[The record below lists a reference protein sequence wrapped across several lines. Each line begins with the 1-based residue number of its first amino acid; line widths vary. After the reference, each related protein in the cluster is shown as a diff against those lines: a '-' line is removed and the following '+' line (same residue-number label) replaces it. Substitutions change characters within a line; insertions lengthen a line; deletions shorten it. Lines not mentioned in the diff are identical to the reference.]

1 MAINDFKYGIPTNGT
16 DDFVKKG
23 GLWIEFFHL
32 PSSTRVKF
40 KAYITSFNDSYNV
53 EFSETDV
60 YGRMDPIAIYKGTK
74 RKITLGWT
82 VVAESHEEAYENW
95 RNVQTYIKMLYPSYN
110 KHYFG
115 KKGSQY
121 FTTTLSSP
129 PLLKMKFMNIIMNS
143 RMNRLVKQ
151 ISHETD
157 AGAYGSAK
165 GVGKTEN
172 TARDGGL
179 LVVPGSLTVDPQFAD
194 RGALIYKE
202 GTEHH
207 PNPKVIGGDQIY
219 SMKDADFHQDG
230 HKHAFILPYEVT
242 LTTDYTVLHEHDL
255 GFERASR
262 ERPPA
267 KTKASKGKQSK
278 RRLRK
283 FGGVRIKRGFKNF
296 PYGIAK
302 DERK

>member
-115 KKGSQY
+115 KRNSQY

-143 RMNRLVKQ
+143 RRNILQKSTTTTNIQ
-151 ISHETD
+151 NEYGEWKTASKSH
-157 AGAYGSAK
+157 
-165 GVGKTEN
+165 N
-172 TARDGGL
+172 NARNGGL

-194 RGALIYKE
+194 RGALIYKSASE
-202 GTEHH
+202 GKKDH
-207 PNPKVIGGDQIY
+207 PAVIGKGIMDL
-219 SMKDADFHQDG
+219 KDTDFLQANPSD
-230 HKHAFILPYEVT
+230 AFILPYEVT

-262 ERPPA
+262 ERP
-267 KTKASKGKQSK
+267 KTSKKTPKGKQTK
-278 RRLRK
+278 KRLRK
-283 FGGVRIKRGFKNF
+283 FGRVRIRRGFKNF

-302 DERK
+302 DRK